1 MRIHRPPQKSRPQT
15 RHKTDHGWNVWESM
29 VATWPQ
35 ELQNGDAMILLQDA
49 GKRHPEL
56 PNVPLVI
63 DYAKTDIAKK
73 LVQGVINNFGAT
85 ARPYVATPG
94 TPKER
99 IAILRKAFIETMR
112 DPEFAAELKKAKLNL
127 NPLDGATL
135 ENNIKELLALDNAL
149 IPKLTEILK

>member
-1 MRIHRPPQKSRPQT
+1 
-15 RHKTDHGWNVWESM
+15 M

-35 ELQNGDAMILLQDA
+35 ELQNGDAAILLQAA
-49 GKRHPEL
+49 GKRLPEL

-73 LVQGVINNFGAT
+73 LFQGVINNFGAT
-85 ARPYVATPG
+85 ALPYVATPG

-99 IAILRKAFIETMR
+99 IAILRKAFIDTMR
-112 DPEFAAELKKAKLNL
+112 DPEFAAELKKAKLDL

-135 ENNIKELLALDNAL
+135 ENNIKELFALDNAL

>member
-15 RHKTDHGWNVWESM
+15 RRRYPRQSE
-29 VATWPQ
+29 
-35 ELQNGDAMILLQDA
+35 
-49 GKRHPEL
+49 
-56 PNVPLVI
+56 
-63 DYAKTDIAKK
+63 
-73 LVQGVINNFGAT
+73 
-85 ARPYVATPG
+85 
-94 TPKER
+94 ER

-112 DPEFAAELKKAKLNL
+112 DPEFAAELKKAKLDL